1 MNKLSLRLRLIV
13 WFIGIS
19 CVVWLA
25 AGVLSWKETKEKV
38 DEFFD
43 TYKIALARQLAGAD
57 WSGLAAG
64 AQKITDRMIENVHN
78 ADDEDEA
85 IGFAVFDRDGR
96 LVFHDNENGKEFR
109 FLPATGSFIRQIV
122 DGDDEW
128 RIVWLQS
135 ADGKFYIAVG
145 QEEEYRADVVWDMTE
160 EFMIPWAAGLFVLMV
175 MIVAVLTRE
184 FRPLGNLADSLQSRG
199 SGDLSP
205 LEEKGI
211 PAEILPLVKAMNI
224 QMARIEGMLAG
235 ERRFVADAA
244 HELRTPLT
252 ALQVQLEVAEMAGSD
267 EKMRAEALDKLQKG
281 IERSSRL
288 VEQLLVL
295 SKVDTAFG
303 IYDEHC
309 ENINWQQIADD
320 LQVDYAAAIAAKK
333 IDISVEIGE
342 TGPVERGNPLLWTLL
357 LRNLLDNAL
366 KYSPE
371 GASVKILVA
380 ADALTV
386 VNSGFGQKFDQTAA
400 DDRPRMRLFVA
411 DDFKGIGQQTVAGQN
426 GGGFVKLLVAG
437 WFAAA
442 EVVIVHGGEIVV
454 NERIGMQHFK
464 RDSGAER
471 FFLRY
476 AEQDGAFADKERP
489 QAFAAVHDRIFHG
502 LNHSFFGAGRK
513 GKEFGQAVVETPGK
527 GAQFFFNV
535 GHVASSVISFRFYP
549 VRSVLFRRR
558 G

>member
-13 WFIGIS
+13 CFIGIS

-43 TYKIALARQLAGAD
+43 TYQMALARQLAGAD

-96 LVFHDNENGKEFR
+96 LVFHDNENGKDFG

-267 EKMRAEALDKLQKG
+267 EKCVPRLWISCRKALSVRRVWLNSCWYCPRWIRLSAYMTSIAKTSTG
-281 IERSSRL
+281 SRL
-288 VEQLLVL
+288 PMICRLIMRQ
-295 SKVDTAFG
+295 
-303 IYDEHC
+303 
-309 ENINWQQIADD
+309 
-320 LQVDYAAAIAAKK
+320 
-333 IDISVEIGE
+333 
-342 TGPVERGNPLLWTLL
+342 R
-357 LRNLLDNAL
+357 LRRKN
-366 KYSPE
+366 
-371 GASVKILVA
+371 
-380 ADALTV
+380 
-386 VNSGFGQKFDQTAA
+386 
-400 DDRPRMRLFVA
+400 R
-411 DDFKGIGQQTVAGQN
+411 
-426 GGGFVKLLVAG
+426 
-437 WFAAA
+437 
-442 EVVIVHGGEIVV
+442 
-454 NERIGMQHFK
+454 HF
-464 RDSGAER
+464 R
-471 FFLRY
+471 
-476 AEQDGAFADKERP
+476 
-489 QAFAAVHDRIFHG
+489 
-502 LNHSFFGAGRK
+502 
-513 GKEFGQAVVETPGK
+513 
-527 GAQFFFNV
+527 
-535 GHVASSVISFRFYP
+535 
-549 VRSVLFRRR
+549 
-558 G
+558 

>member
-13 WFIGIS
+13 CFIGIS

-43 TYKIALARQLAGAD
+43 TYQMALARQLAGAD

-96 LVFHDNENGKEFR
+96 LVFHDNENGKDFG

-184 FRPLGNLADSLQSRG
+184 FRPLGNLADSLKSRG

-252 ALQVQLEVAEMAGSD
+252 ALQVQLEVAEMAGND

-333 IDISVEIGE
+333 ISVSVEIGK

-386 VNSGFGQKFDQTAA
+386 VNSGVSV
-400 DDRPRMRLFVA
+400 DDET
-411 DDFKGIGQQTVAGQN
+411 IGH
-426 GGGFVKLLVAG
+426 L
-437 WFAAA
+437 
-442 EVVIVHGGEIVV
+442 
-454 NERIGMQHFK
+454 
-464 RDSGAER
+464 SER
-471 FFLRY
+471 FFRPAGQKVSGSGLGLSIVKQIAGHYGCRLEF
-476 AEQDGAFADKERP
+476 ANTPDGFS
-489 QAFAAVHDRIFHG
+489 VRI
-502 LNHSFFGAGRK
+502 AK
-513 GKEFGQAVVETPGK
+513 
-527 GAQFFFNV
+527 
-535 GHVASSVISFRFYP
+535 
-549 VRSVLFRRR
+549 
-558 G
+558 

>member
-13 WFIGIS
+13 CFIGIS

-43 TYKIALARQLAGAD
+43 TYQMALARQLAGAD

-96 LVFHDNENGKEFR
+96 LVFHDNENGKDFG

-160 EFMIPWAAGLFVLMV
+160 EFMIPWAVGLFVLMV

-184 FRPLGNLADSLQSRG
+184 FRPLGNLADSLKSRG

-252 ALQVQLEVAEMAGSD
+252 ALQVQLEVAEMAGND

-333 IDISVEIGE
+333 S
-342 TGPVERGNPLLWTLL
+342 TFPLKSAKQGRL
-357 LRNLLDNAL
+357 
-366 KYSPE
+366 
-371 GASVKILVA
+371 IA
-380 ADALTV
+380 AI
-386 VNSGFGQKFDQTAA
+386 
-400 DDRPRMRLFVA
+400 RC
-411 DDFKGIGQQTVAGQN
+411 
-426 GGGFVKLLVAG
+426 
-437 WFAAA
+437 
-442 EVVIVHGGEIVV
+442 
-454 NERIGMQHFK
+454 
-464 RDSGAER
+464 
-471 FFLRY
+471 Y
-476 AEQDGAFADKERP
+476 
-489 QAFAAVHDRIFHG
+489 
-502 LNHSFFGAGRK
+502 GRC
-513 GKEFGQAVVETPGK
+513 
-527 GAQFFFNV
+527 
-535 GHVASSVISFRFYP
+535 
-549 VRSVLFRRR
+549 
-558 G
+558 

>member
-13 WFIGIS
+13 CFIGIS

-43 TYKIALARQLAGAD
+43 TYQMALARQLAGAD

-64 AQKITDRMIENVHN
+64 AQKITDQMIENVHN

-96 LVFHDNENGKEFR
+96 LVFHDNENGKDFG

-184 FRPLGNLADSLQSRG
+184 FRPLGNLADSLKSRG

-252 ALQVQLEVAEMAGSD
+252 ALQVQLEVAEMAGND

-333 IDISVEIGE
+333 INVSVEIGKTE
-342 TGPVERGNPLLWTLL
+342 PVERGNPLLWTLL
-357 LRNLLDNAL
+357 MRNLLDNAL

-371 GASVKILVA
+371 GASVKIAVA

-386 VNSGFGQKFDQTAA
+386 VNSGVSV
-400 DDRPRMRLFVA
+400 DDET
-411 DDFKGIGQQTVAGQN
+411 IGH
-426 GGGFVKLLVAG
+426 L
-437 WFAAA
+437 
-442 EVVIVHGGEIVV
+442 
-454 NERIGMQHFK
+454 
-464 RDSGAER
+464 SER
-471 FFLRY
+471 FFRPAGQKVSGSGLGLSIVKRIAGHY
-476 AEQDGAFADKERP
+476 GCRLEFANTPDGFS
-489 QAFAAVHDRIFHG
+489 VRI
-502 LNHSFFGAGRK
+502 AK
-513 GKEFGQAVVETPGK
+513 
-527 GAQFFFNV
+527 
-535 GHVASSVISFRFYP
+535 
-549 VRSVLFRRR
+549 
-558 G
+558 